1 VLRIFII
8 INYLIRYII
17 SILKNNTK
25 YMGFSSNAMLNH
37 KLETKAM
44 DAQGKCIPLGDSAEG
59 RASQQSH
66 CVRQPLQAR
75 QSEGTV
81 GGGFQ
86 PGNDPNKKKN
96 SLYE

>member
-1 VLRIFII
+1 MLRIFII

-44 DAQGKCIPLGDSAEG
+44 DAKGKCIPLGDSAEE
-59 RASQQSH
+59 RSSQQSH
-66 CVRQPLQAR
+66 CVRQPRPAR
-75 QSEGTV
+75 SEGTV

-86 PGNDPNKKKN
+86 PGNDPNKKKI
-96 SLYE
+96 YE